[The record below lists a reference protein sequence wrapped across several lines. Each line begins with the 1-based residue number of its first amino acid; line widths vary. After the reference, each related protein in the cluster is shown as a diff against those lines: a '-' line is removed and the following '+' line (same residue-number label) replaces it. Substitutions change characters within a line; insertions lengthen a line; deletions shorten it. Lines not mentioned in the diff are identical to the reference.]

1 MFNVQSEELE
11 ARITEEIANRLN
23 LTKDLDASKEEIHEI
38 QSEIEERKS
47 KLNSMIELQSELSI
61 KLKSSSLAKLSVEAQ
76 LEKAVGTRTNMV
88 QEIEKFRRQRDVVNR
103 RIEFCKDKD
112 AIGLATRLSELS
124 FRYKEFSAEEIRAA
138 TDDFSERLRLKSTG
152 DYTNVYRGRINHTT
166 VAIKLCGLE
175 INGLSQEA
183 FQAKVKNK
191 NLKFYSYCLRPSRVR
206 HTFSSSVFYHTS
218 FPWKIPI
225 FTFSSS

>member
-191 NLKFYSYCLRPSRVR
+191 NLKFYSYCLRPS
-206 HTFSSSVFYHTS
+206 
-218 FPWKIPI
+218 
-225 FTFSSS
+225 